1 MRMSMSRQE
10 TAQKTVK
17 ARGVRSLIVLVALV
31 SSFFASTPLSAQR
44 GGPRPPTPVIVF
56 EAQLVPYS
64 DRIEALGTL
73 RANETVQLTAPV
85 ADTITAIHF
94 DDGQR
99 LEAGHVLVEMTNT
112 EEQALL
118 AEARSTVAE
127 SRAQFERARDLA
139 ERGSA
144 TRSTLDQR
152 RRDYDTAR
160 ARLRA
165 TESRLQD
172 RLIIA
177 PFDGV
182 VGLRTVSVGTYVSPG
197 QVITTLYNDG
207 IMKLD
212 FSIPEVHLAAIHVGQ
227 TIQAEAQAFPDQIF
241 EGTVASIDAA
251 IDPVTRSIQVR
262 ALIANEDRL
271 LRPGLL
277 MTLALERNAREAI
290 VVPEGA
296 IIVEAR
302 DRFVWVADA
311 EGTNAEKRPVTLG
324 TRRIGEVEILI
335 GLEAGERVVT
345 HGAANLRPGATITI
359 RATETGGE
367 TLPELLNQE

>member
-1 MRMSMSRQE
+1 MSENVSVQRP
-10 TAQKTVK
+10 AL
-17 ARGVRSLIVLVALV
+17 ARGFKPLVLLVVLISTALG
-31 SSFFASTPLSAQR
+31 STPLLAQR

-56 EAQLVPYS
+56 ETQMVPYS

-99 LEAGHVLVEMTNT
+99 LEAGHVLVEMTNA

-118 AEARSTVAE
+118 AEARSTVDE

-152 RRDYDTAR
+152 RREYDTAR

-177 PFDGV
+177 PYDGV
-182 VGLRTVSVGTYVSPG
+182 VGLRSVSVGTYVSPG
-197 QVITTLYNDG
+197 QVITTLYSDDV
-207 IMKLD
+207 MKLD
-212 FSIPEVHLAAIHVGQ
+212 FSVPEVHLSAIQIGQ
-227 TIQAEAQAFPDQIF
+227 IIHAKAQAFPGQIF

-251 IDPVTRSIQVR
+251 IDPITRSIQVR
-262 ALIANEDRL
+262 ALIPNDDRL

-277 MTLALERNAREAI
+277 MTVELERNARQAI
-290 VVPEGA
+290 AIPEGA
-296 IIVEAR
+296 VIVEAR
-302 DRFVWVADA
+302 DRFVWVVDA
-311 EGTNAEKRPVTLG
+311 EGTSAERRAVRLG
-324 TRRIGEVEILI
+324 TRRVGEVEILE
-335 GLEAGERVVT
+335 GLEVGERIVT
-345 HGAANLRPGATITI
+345 HGGANLRPGSEVRI
-359 RATETGGE
+359 RAVETGNE
-367 TLPELLNQE
+367 PLSDLLAQEQ